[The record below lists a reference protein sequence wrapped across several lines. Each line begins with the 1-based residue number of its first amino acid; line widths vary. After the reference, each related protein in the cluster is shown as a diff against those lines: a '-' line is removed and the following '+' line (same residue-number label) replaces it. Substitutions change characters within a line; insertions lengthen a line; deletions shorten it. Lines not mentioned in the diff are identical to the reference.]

1 MVCLEDP
8 FGLNVKYTLRESYS
22 LSGSLQNNNT
32 NCNKNNKWVL
42 SVSFFLQEKKG
53 ENSCDFPPSSR
64 FFLCEKCS
72 AL

>member
-32 NCNKNNKWVL
+32 NNL
-42 SVSFFLQEKKG
+42 Y
-53 ENSCDFPPSSR
+53 PPHT
-64 FFLCEKCS
+64 
-72 AL
+72 